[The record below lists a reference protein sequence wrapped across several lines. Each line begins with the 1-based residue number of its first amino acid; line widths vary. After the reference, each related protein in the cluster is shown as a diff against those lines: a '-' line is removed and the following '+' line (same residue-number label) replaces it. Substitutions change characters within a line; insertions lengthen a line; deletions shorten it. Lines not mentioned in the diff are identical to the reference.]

1 MPDRP
6 RGCGCPACDVYWA
19 SERGLKVA
27 AKIEARRVAEQAA
40 VARAF
45 ELAVA
50 EAALVAL

>member
-1 MPDRP
+1 MPDL
-6 RGCGCPACDVYWA
+6 RGDGCDVCVAFWT
-19 SERGLKVA
+19 SERGRAMDA
-27 AKIEARRVAEQAA
+27 AIEARRVAEQAA